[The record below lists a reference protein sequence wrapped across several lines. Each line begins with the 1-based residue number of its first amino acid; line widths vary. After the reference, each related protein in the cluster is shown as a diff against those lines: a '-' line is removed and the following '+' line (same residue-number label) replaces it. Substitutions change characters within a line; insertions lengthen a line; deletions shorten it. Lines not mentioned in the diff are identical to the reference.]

1 LKPFAHRW
9 RRRELL
15 KLGCGLAAGLALAPR
30 APADERDVAVDA
42 AVKTG
47 FAWLL
52 AQQAEDGG
60 WHSSAYGALKGG
72 AAITS
77 LVLYTVAQLPQA
89 LWESNADRWRR
100 AFAFFAPGLEK
111 RQTLAAAD
119 GSLDYPTYAVPMWLV
134 ASEQLK
140 QPQPPALRK
149 QLVEYLIAAQL
160 CESRGFDS
168 QQAVYGGWDFLGA
181 ADAQG
186 ITTGSS
192 ISVLAYAVEAI
203 AASNHPSAAK
213 ALKRAADWLFRCQD
227 ACRDG
232 GFAFTPEPMSLNNK
246 AEFRDA
252 RQSRPRSYGSATV
265 DGLRALLACGIEPSD
280 QRVQQAV
287 QWLAK
292 HSGLEVV
299 PGFDDLPL
307 ELGWQRGL
315 RYYYL
320 AGLSRALPTLPA
332 AERTQ
337 RASQIAKALVGE
349 QKSDGNWQSD
359 APRMR
364 EDDPLI
370 ATCFVLTA
378 LGHLLKS

>member
-1 LKPFAHRW
+1 M
-9 RRRELL
+9 L
-15 KLGCGLAAGLALAPR
+15 KLGCGFAAGLAFAP
-30 APADERDVAVDA
+30 ASLADERDAAIDS
-42 AVKTG
+42 AVKKG

-52 AQQAEDGG
+52 GQQAKDGG
-60 WHSSAYGALKGG
+60 WHSTAYGSLKGG
-72 AAITS
+72 AAMTS
-77 LVLYTVAQLPQA
+77 LVLYTVAQLPQP
-89 LWESNADRWRR
+89 LWEPNADRWRR

-134 ASEQLK
+134 ASERLK
-140 QPQPPALRK
+140 QPQAPALRK
-149 QLVEYLIAAQL
+149 RLVEYLIAAQL
-160 CESRGFDS
+160 CERRGFKA
-168 QQAVYGGWDFLGA
+168 QQTPFGGWDFLGA

-186 ITTGSS
+186 ITTGSN
-192 ISVLAYAVEAI
+192 ISVLAYAVEAL
-203 AASNHPSAAK
+203 AGSDHPMAAK
-213 ALKRAADWLFRCQD
+213 SLQRAADWLVRCQE

-232 GFAFTPEPMSLNNK
+232 GFAFTTEPMSLNNK

-252 RQSRPRSYGSATV
+252 KQTQPRAYGSATT
-265 DGLRALLACGIEPSD
+265 DGLRALLACGVELSD
-280 QRVQQAV
+280 ARVQKAA

-292 HSGLEVV
+292 HPGVEVV

-332 AERTQ
+332 AERTK
-337 RASQIAKALVGE
+337 RASQIAKALLGE
-349 QKSDGNWQSD
+349 QKADGNWQSD

-370 ATCFVLTA
+370 ATCFALTA
-378 LGHLLKS
+378 LGHLARN